1 MCQNNQLV
9 INDLC
14 AKFDVNQ
21 PRIWLLLRQCPLKH
35 KGCLLK
41 CPSSGI
47 VPSFQIQL
55 PKATD
60 ANEQK
65 NDSAEESTMWLKI
78 VPRALEMA
86 GLRKYNDKNSIKCLF
101 QENAML
107 ENYLLSFAHH
117 EKRQLVRYH
126 KSHTGPEN
134 QENYF

>member
-41 CPSSGI
+41 RPSSGRV

-65 NDSAEESTMWLKI
+65 NDSVEESTMWLKI
-78 VPRALEMA
+78 VPRALETA
-86 GLRKYNDKNSIKCLF
+86 GLRK
-101 QENAML
+101 
-107 ENYLLSFAHH
+107 
-117 EKRQLVRYH
+117 
-126 KSHTGPEN
+126 
-134 QENYF
+134 